1 MDKVVG
7 LRISILTEIL
17 PYLFLF
23 LPLCYGNPLFLKCLK
38 VQTCLHSGSYWQKA
52 LSLQV
57 LGHDIGHNG
66 RFLCPDLPIAGGDPG
81 SWASSSRHLLLPS
94 MSICPPSLLSPGGIR
109 Q

>member
-1 MDKVVG
+1 MLSVPGHSCWPQNQPFDRN
-7 LRISILTEIL
+7 LALLISRITSLL
-17 PYLFLF
+17 
-23 LPLCYGNPLFLKCLK
+23 GNPRHIKCLK

-81 SWASSSRHLLLPS
+81 SWASSSRRLFLPCF
-94 MSICPPSLLSPGGIR
+94 SICPPSFLSQG
-109 Q
+109 